1 MLTSKIANF
10 PYKVLIAIVVVLSV
24 AFLMP
29 ACSSKQSS
37 ESGST
42 ARSGGNDSALHPL
55 KAEMGTGCSPRE
67 GDDTK
72 NWHWCG
78 AQGEILITNPG
89 ASQRKI
95 ALEGGFVTDYSD
107 TGTLTIEGGGVNS
120 KLEVNNKGA
129 VWKSEIAVKPGETQI
144 HLRCDCK
151 QVIAPNDPRAMFF
164 KIENFQ
170 YREVDNR

>member
-10 PYKVLIAIVVVLSV
+10 PYKVLVTIVLILGAVL
-24 AFLMP
+24 LMP
-29 ACSSKQSS
+29 ACSTKPP
-37 ESGST
+37 
-42 ARSGGNDSALHPL
+42 GGNDSALHPL
-55 KAEMGTGCSPRE
+55 KAEMDTGCYQRE
-67 GDDTK
+67 GSDTQ

-78 AQGEILITNPG
+78 AEGEILITNPG
-89 ASQRKI
+89 TSERKI
-95 ALEGGFVTDYSD
+95 ALEGMFGTQLDP
-107 TGTLTIEGGGVNS
+107 GTLTIEGGGVNS
-120 KLEVNNKGA
+120 KLEVEHKGV

-151 QVIAPNDPRAMFF
+151 QVIAPKDPRAMFF